1 VTRRDI
7 MGTRGI
13 YDTDGELFGYVE
25 GTLVYTLDDEQVGT
39 VQGKT
44 IIDMDGEPMWS
55 IRGDGL
61 YTEAGDSVG
70 YLGSERS
77 EAREPW
83 E

>member
-1 VTRRDI
+1 

-13 YDTDGELFGYVE
+13 YDTQGELFGYIE
-25 GTLVYTLDDEQVGT
+25 GSLVYTLDGEQMGQVKQAEI
-39 VQGKT
+39 VNLE
-44 IIDMDGEPMWS
+44 DEPMWL

-61 YTEAGDSVG
+61 YTPAGETVG

-77 EAREPW
+77 EERDPW

>member
-1 VTRRDI
+1 

-13 YDTDGELFGYVE
+13 YDTEGELFGYIE
-25 GTLVYTLDDEQVGT
+25 GSLVYTLD
-39 VQGKT
+39 
-44 IIDMDGEPMWS
+44 GEPVGRVEGSEVVNLDNEPIWS

-61 YTEAGDSVG
+61 YTRTGDSVG

-77 EAREPW
+77 EDRAPW